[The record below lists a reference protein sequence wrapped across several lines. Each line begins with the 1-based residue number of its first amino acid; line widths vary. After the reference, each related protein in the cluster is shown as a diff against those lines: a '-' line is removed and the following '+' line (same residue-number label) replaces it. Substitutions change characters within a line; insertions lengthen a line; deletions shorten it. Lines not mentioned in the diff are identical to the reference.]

1 LETTTLPAVTAQED
15 RVRRLANMKR
25 TATATLLAV
34 SLVFLAVT
42 LFGGDGTFAGY
53 LQATAEAGMVGGL
66 ADWFAVTALF
76 RHPLG
81 IPIPHTAIIVERK
94 DKFAETLGDFVQ
106 DSFLNPASI
115 SERLRRGDIP
125 GRVAAWASEPE
136 SARRTAGEV
145 LSAAVAMA
153 DLVKDEDVHR
163 ALDGALRARAD
174 GVALA
179 PLAGRVLR
187 VATADGRHDEVLDAA
202 IRGFDRYVREHR
214 DELHERLA
222 ESAPWWL
229 PGPVETRLFE
239 RIIEGVSSTLQ
250 AMVDDHEHPLR
261 VSLLERVDELAVQL
275 ETSPELRARGEALK
289 QQILDQPEL
298 QQWLGSLWRDLKQ
311 RLRTEAETPGSQLH
325 EWLADR
331 IMEAG
336 RRLAE
341 DPELA
346 AALEAAVTRGIAYM
360 AERFQGE
367 VSALVRTTIERW
379 DATETAFRLELLLGP
394 DLQFIRINGTVVGAM
409 AGLALHAIAQAL
421 G

>member
-1 LETTTLPAVTAQED
+1 MPTSETPRPDPDALLA
-15 RVRRLANMKR
+15 RVKDDELRARRGRLR
-25 TATATLLAV
+25 IFFGATAGVGKSYAML
-34 SLVFLAVT
+34 
-42 LFGGDGTFAGY
+42 
-53 LQATAEAGMVGGL
+53 EA
-66 ADWFAVTALF
+66 
-76 RHPLG
+76 
-81 IPIPHTAIIVERK
+81 
-94 DKFAETLGDFVQ
+94 
-106 DSFLNPASI
+106 
-115 SERLRRGDIP
+115 
-125 GRVAAWASEPE
+125 
-136 SARRTAGEV
+136 ARRQR
-145 LSAAVAMA
+145 A
-153 DLVKDEDVHR
+153 DGIDIVVGYVELHGRPETEALLDGLEILPPMRLEHR
-163 ALDGALRARAD
+163 GIALTEFDLDGALARKPALLVVD
-174 GVALA
+174 ELAHSNHPGARHAKRWQDVEELLAAGIDVYTTVNVQHLDSLHDVVAQITGVDVRETV
-179 PLAGRVLR
+179 PDRVFAG
-187 VATADGRHDEVLDAA
+187 ADEVELVDLPP
-202 IRGFDRYVREHR
+202 